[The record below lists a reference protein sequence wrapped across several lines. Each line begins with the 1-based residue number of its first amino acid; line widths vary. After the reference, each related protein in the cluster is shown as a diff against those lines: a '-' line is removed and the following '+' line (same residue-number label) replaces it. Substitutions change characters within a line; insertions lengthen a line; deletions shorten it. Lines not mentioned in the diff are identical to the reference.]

1 MSRPFVNSTELTA
14 VLDAL
19 PTPAQITS
27 IISGLDLLDE
37 ITTATTINNPDGT
50 PNPERTK
57 RFNDLGI
64 SRSAQE
70 GLARLRDAL
79 TNYEAAWPTR

>member
-1 MSRPFVNSTELTA
+1 MSITSSPELTA
-14 VLDAL
+14 LLDAL
-19 PTPAQITS
+19 PTTDQITNL
-27 IISGLDLLDE
+27 ISGLDLLDE
-37 ITTATTINNPDGT
+37 ITTATTMLNEDGT

-79 TNYEAAWPTR
+79 EAYKATFPTKD